1 MNATVQP
8 SLARFAWL
16 SIAAAVVTIVLKT
29 VAWRLTL
36 SVGLLSDAV
45 ESLVNLAAAALTLWM
60 LKVSI
65 RPADA
70 DHAYGYTKAEYFSSG
85 AEGAMIVVA
94 AAAIAWTAIQRL
106 ITPRAIE
113 QAGLGLAVSTV
124 AALVNLAVSRIL
136 LRAGRKHGSIALEAD
151 AHHLM
156 TDVWTSAGVLVAI
169 GVVALSGWQWL
180 DPVIALLVAANI
192 VRVGLR
198 LVRRSALGLLDAA
211 LPAGEQAAL
220 KAVLDRYQNE
230 SVHFHAVRTR
240 QAASRRFVT
249 MHVLVPGH
257 WTVLQGHDLVERIEL
272 DIHAALRP
280 VTVVSHLEPLEHPA
294 SYEDEDLDRAGP
306 RG

>member
-45 ESLVNLAAAALTLWM
+45 ESLVNLAAATLTLWM
-60 LKVSI
+60 LKLST

-94 AAAIAWTAIQRL
+94 AAAIAWTAVQRL
-106 ITPRAIE
+106 IAPRAIE
-113 QAGLGLAVSTV
+113 QAGLGLAVST
-124 AALVNLAVSRIL
+124 AASLVNLGVSRIL
-136 LRAGRKHGSIALEAD
+136 LKAGRKHRSIALEAD

-306 RG
+306 GG